1 MHLHLIWEYID
12 ILYANRYILNS
23 NTITSLNHIS
33 NQDDLKESL
42 TNIILRNNHYKYLY
56 RYIRS
61 MSQTNAV
68 IIPDEVVMSKIYMI
82 RNHKVMLDRDLA
94 ELYGVETKVLKQAVR
109 RNITRF
115 PEDFMFEM
123 TKDELE
129 NWRSQFVTS
138 KEDRQGLRYMP
149 FCFTEQG
156 VTMLSCVLSS
166 ERAIHV
172 NIQIIRI
179 YTRIRELVLLHKD
192 VLLLVEQV
200 EKKLLKQ
207 DQKIEILFTYLSKF
221 IEKEEQPRAEIGFK
235 RKGK

>member
-1 MHLHLIWEYID
+1 
-12 ILYANRYILNS
+12 
-23 NTITSLNHIS
+23 
-33 NQDDLKESL
+33 
-42 TNIILRNNHYKYLY
+42 
-56 RYIRS
+56 
-61 MSQTNAV
+61 
-68 IIPDEVVMSKIYMI
+68 
-82 RNHKVMLDRDLA
+82 
-94 ELYGVETKVLKQAVR
+94 VLKQAVR
-109 RNITRF
+109 RNMTRF

-123 TKDELE
+123 TKEELE

-179 YTRIRELVLLHKD
+179 YTRIREMVLLHKD
-192 VLLLVEQV
+192 VPLLVEQV

-207 DQKIEILFTYLSKF
+207 DQKIEVLFTYLSKF
-221 IEKEEQPRAEIGFK
+221 IEKEDQPRTEIGFK

>member
-1 MHLHLIWEYID
+1 
-12 ILYANRYILNS
+12 
-23 NTITSLNHIS
+23 
-33 NQDDLKESL
+33 
-42 TNIILRNNHYKYLY
+42 
-56 RYIRS
+56 
-61 MSQTNAV
+61 MSKTNAV
-68 IIPDEVVMSKIYMI
+68 IVPDEVVMNKIYVI
-82 RNHKVMLDRDLA
+82 RNQKVMLDRDLA

-123 TKDELE
+123 TKEELE

-156 VTMLSCVLSS
+156 VTMLSCVLNS
-166 ERAIHV
+166 EQAIHV

-179 YTRIRELVLLHKD
+179 YTRIREMVLLHKD
-192 VLLLVEQV
+192 VSLLVEQV

-207 DQKIEILFTYLSKF
+207 DQKIEVLFTYLSKF
-221 IEKEEQPRAEIGFK
+221 IEKEDKPRTEIGFK